1 MYSNQLKSNPVLPI
15 DMKSLPYTTRLKG
28 IQESIQT
35 YNKEINKFKKDLQSW
50 SKEIDQLENKEI
62 NKSFVSSLTL

>member
-1 MYSNQLKSNPVLPI
+1 MYSDQLKSNPVLPI

-50 SKEIDQLENKEI
+50 SKEID
-62 NKSFVSSLTL
+62 